1 MKNKKLLGAILSAL
15 VFILCYGIILGILFL
30 VEVPFVLSFI
40 FIAIFGIPFIGIIM
54 ALYSRIIEINNGEEE
69 EAKKY

>member
-1 MKNKKLLGAILSAL
+1 MKNRKILGAILSAL
-15 VFILCYGIILGILFL
+15 VFILYYGIILGILFV
-30 VEVPFVLSFI
+30 VEVPLVLSLI
-40 FIAIFGIPFIGIIM
+40 FIAIFGIPLIGIIM